1 MPVSFD
7 LTDEQKQFQDLARRF
22 AREVIAPV
30 AHEWD
35 ERQQYPQ
42 QVIEAAFDA
51 GLLNPAIP
59 EAAGGP
65 GLPLFDICLIGEEL
79 AWGCMGIYS
88 IMMASDLGVTPIA
101 IAGTTDQQK
110 EFLGPLTEGPRVAA
124 FCLSEPNAGSD
135 AASLRSRLTP
145 KGDGYVLNGVK
156 QWITNGGVA
165 DLYVVFATTD
175 PEKGAK
181 GITACVVGK
190 DQSGVKP
197 AKFED
202 KLGQRAAATAQMV
215 FEDVE
220 VPRSA
225 ILGAPGQ
232 GFKIALATLDK
243 TRVDVGAGSVG
254 IARRA
259 LEEAIAYGK
268 ERVQFGRPIIENQ
281 ALQFKAADMATKIE
295 AARLLVWQAAW
306 LSDRGVR
313 QTRQSAMSKMY
324 GSDIAMEVTVE
335 AIQIFGG
342 YGYSKEYPV
351 EKLMRDVKL
360 NQIYE
365 GTNEILRLVIA
376 RTLLD

>member
-7 LTDEQKQFQDLARRF
+7 LTNDQKQFQDLARRF

-42 QVIEAAFDA
+42 PVIEAAFEA

-59 EAAGGP
+59 EAAGGLN
-65 GLPLFDICLIGEEL
+65 LPLFDICLIGEEL

-101 IAGTTDQQK
+101 IAGTTQQQK
-110 EFLGPLTEGPRVAA
+110 EFLAPLAEGPRVAA

-135 AASLRSRLTP
+135 AAALRTKLTP
-145 KGDGYVLNGVK
+145 KGNGYVLDGVK

-181 GITACVVGK
+181 GITACVVRK
-190 DQSGVKP
+190 DQAGVRP

-215 FEDVE
+215 FENVE
-220 VPRSA
+220 VPSNA
-225 ILGAPGQ
+225 VLGGPGQ

-243 TRVDVGAGSVG
+243 TRVDVGAASVG
-254 IARRA
+254 VARRA
-259 LEEAIAYGK
+259 FEEAVAYGK
-268 ERVQFGRPIIENQ
+268 ERLQFGRPIIENQ

-295 AARLLVWQAAW
+295 AGRLLVWQAAW
-306 LSDRGVR
+306 LADRGVR
-313 QTRQSAMSKMY
+313 QTKESAMSKLF
-324 GSDIAMEVTVE
+324 GSDMAMEVTIE
-335 AIQIFGG
+335 AIQMLGG

-376 RTLLD
+376 RSLLS